1 MDGGFRTVEEY
12 VESLN
17 GRAEVQVEPHKPLK
31 WYARSA
37 DLVFKQVPWEDV
49 CRWVNDD
56 DVALRRPVF
65 IRARMITKR
74 HMSCF

>member
-17 GRAEVQVEPHKPLK
+17 NRAEVQVEPHKPLK

-37 DLVFKQVPWEDV
+37 DLVFKQV
-49 CRWVNDD
+49 R
-56 DVALRRPVF
+56 ALDEGR
-65 IRARMITKR
+65 
-74 HMSCF
+74 